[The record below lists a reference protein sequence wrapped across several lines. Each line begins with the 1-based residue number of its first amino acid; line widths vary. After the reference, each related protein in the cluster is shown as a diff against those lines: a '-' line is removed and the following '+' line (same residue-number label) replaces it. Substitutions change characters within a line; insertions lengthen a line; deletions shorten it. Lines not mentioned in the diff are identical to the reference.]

1 MWDPIEPIQ
10 ESVQSY
16 PVEYSN
22 YNWTSQVNS
31 IHKFWKLWSAACHS
45 LANYADKILR
55 STLRIWNAPLR
66 HHFEWDITPDENS
79 IQIVCRSWNHAL
91 VKTPHRNS
99 SRSNREY
106 NITGRSTPLTQV
118 PSDIW
123 CATVQVCKYTIK
135 PLTRTERPSFNLRL
149 HEYNQK
155 RFSEEFVLKILPQNC
170 PSIEVLN
177 RAHNMLSTLR
187 YSFISNHYQTKAS
200 KDSVKS
206 FLNHRIQTLSSGKW
220 IIHLQINVT
229 YPKLEVSNSS

>member
-135 PLTRTERPSFNLRL
+135 PLTRTERPSFNLASMSTTK
-149 HEYNQK
+149 NV
-155 RFSEEFVLKILPQNC
+155 FLKSLYW
-170 PSIEVLN
+170 
-177 RAHNMLSTLR
+177 R
-187 YSFISNHYQTKAS
+187 YSPRIAHQL
-200 KDSVKS
+200 KS
-206 FLNHRIQTLSSGKW
+206 LTERTICCQL
-220 IIHLQINVT
+220 
-229 YPKLEVSNSS
+229 